1 MNELAAE
8 TRGMR
13 GPNNDL
19 LEALSITVIARFP
32 ELSRVPRAARRS
44 EAIKGRQGED
54 QQRAGGEWRAGE
66 RVVEQAGGRAWY
78 GCSECDVTGSS
89 AGMLLVEQHLAA
101 IR

>member
-44 EAIKGRQGED
+44 EAIKDDKVRSSSGR
-54 QQRAGGEWRAGE
+54 AASGE
-66 RVVEQAGGRAWY
+66 RVSGW
-78 GCSECDVTGSS
+78 
-89 AGMLLVEQHLAA
+89 
-101 IR
+101 